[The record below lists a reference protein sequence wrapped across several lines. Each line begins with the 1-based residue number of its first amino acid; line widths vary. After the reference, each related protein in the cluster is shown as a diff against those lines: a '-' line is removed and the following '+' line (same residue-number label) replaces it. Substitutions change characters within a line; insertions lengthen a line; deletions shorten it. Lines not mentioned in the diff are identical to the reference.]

1 MRIDLSEKVALVTG
15 GSRGIGMEI
24 SRRLS
29 EAGALVIINYH
40 KSADRAEA
48 LKNEIIGRG
57 GTAEIIRADIGTPRE
72 VEGLFQFIRERYGWL
87 DILVNNAG
95 IIKDTLLLGME
106 LADWDRVIGL
116 NLTGAFLCTRYA
128 TELMLTRHEG
138 RIINISSVSAIKGG
152 RGQTN
157 YAAAKGGLVSFTRAC
172 AVELAGKGIRVNAVL
187 PGVIA
192 TDMTT
197 RVMKRAGD
205 VILKGI
211 PLGRLGNPSDVANIV
226 AFLASDLAEYI
237 TGQAI
242 TVDGGFSIS

>member
-242 TVDGGFSIS
+242 AVDGGFSIS

>member
-40 KSADRAEA
+40 KSADSAEA

-242 TVDGGFSIS
+242 AVDGGFSIS